1 MHLPTGQKAAGERT
15 DGAIPGVRLSP
26 VDLRNLALIDDPALA
41 GMQRGDVSGCASAG
55 TPLEASPVCIEEDP
69 TVLGRVVGD
78 EVLIG
83 PEITSIKTG
92 QDGPLAHV
100 RVTVSPDNPHFS
112 TDGFAI
118 YTKDGST
125 LVCMVVPCESY
136 RVMAGCRRIGARA
149 FDGAE
154 KLCAVELPCGLE
166 SIGRLAFAKSGIS
179 SIRLPDSVKVVDEKA
194 FYGCKELVSCRMG
207 QGVQE
212 VGALAFALSALE
224 RIALPA
230 SVHSLSRD
238 AFDGTPVMRAAHAG
252 AIQVS
257 ADNERYILDAEG
269 GLYEEGRFAGLL
281 SCVAE
286 YTVAAGCAEVL
297 PQACCRNLY
306 LRAVTLPIGLVSVGD
321 DAFRGCKNLQ
331 HVDIPETLIRIGAHA
346 FMDTALRSLRLPA
359 ALDDLGEGAFLVGGE
374 NPARMRR
381 PLQHVEVDARN
392 GRFYLESG
400 LLCERG
406 AGDGG
411 ADKVLLYVGPE
422 ARVTIPDAVNRI
434 APYAFM
440 GAQGVEHLIMHGHMH
455 SICQGA
461 LSVARSI
468 PQVTVEVDGVWRTLP
483 IPSLSPR
490 FRTYTDLFTTEDGRT
505 VFVFPYYDAWVTNAC
520 GVHEFAP
527 AAVARLRDPV
537 WMDEEVRE
545 LYRGILRRKQ
555 ATVCACFADAGDLEA
570 LEDIRSW
577 GVLEDAAVEEALKM
591 AVQEGEGQAV
601 GCLLELK
608 RRAGAG
614 TGLDLSI

>member
-1 MHLPTGQKAAGERT
+1 M
-15 DGAIPGVRLSP
+15 SP
-26 VDLRNLALIDDPALA
+26 
-41 GMQRGDVSGCASAG
+41 
-55 TPLEASPVCIEEDP
+55 
-69 TVLGRVVGD
+69 
-78 EVLIG
+78 
-83 PEITSIKTG
+83 
-92 QDGPLAHV
+92 
-100 RVTVSPDNPHFS
+100 
-112 TDGFAI
+112 
-118 YTKDGST
+118 
-125 LVCMVVPCESY
+125 
-136 RVMAGCRRIGARA
+136 
-149 FDGAE
+149 
-154 KLCAVELPCGLE
+154 
-166 SIGRLAFAKSGIS
+166 
-179 SIRLPDSVKVVDEKA
+179 
-194 FYGCKELVSCRMG
+194 
-207 QGVQE
+207 
-212 VGALAFALSALE
+212 
-224 RIALPA
+224 
-230 SVHSLSRD
+230 
-238 AFDGTPVMRAAHAG
+238 
-252 AIQVS
+252 
-257 ADNERYILDAEG
+257 DNERYILDAAG

-286 YTVAAGCAEVL
+286 YAVAAGCAEVL

-306 LRAVTLPIGLVSVGD
+306 LRAVTLPSGLVSVGD

-331 HVDIPETLIRIGAHA
+331 HVDIPETLTRIGAHA

-359 ALDDLGEGAFLVGGE
+359 ALDDLGEGALLVGGE
-374 NPARMRR
+374 NPARMRW
-381 PLQHVEVDARN
+381 PLQHVEVDAHN
-392 GRFYLESG
+392 ERFYLESG

-440 GAQGVEHLIMHGHMH
+440 GAHGVEHLIMHGHMH

-468 PQVTVEVDGVWRTLP
+468 PQVTVEVDGVWRSLP

-490 FRTYTDLFTTEDGRT
+490 FRTYTDLFTTEGGRT

-520 GVHEFAP
+520 DVHEFAP

-537 WMDEEVRE
+537 WMDEQMRE

-555 ATVCACFADAGDLEA
+555 VAACACFAEAGDLEA
-570 LEDIRSW
+570 LEDLRGW
-577 GVLEDAAVEEALKM
+577 GVLEDAAVEEALTM